1 MSDPSHSYYCP
12 QNRVCCLAL
21 GGQHSKGGENPPL
34 PEMTSLQK
42 SDLWVHVAFLLEL
55 GPSGQEVKED
65 GPADAQIS
73 GPGKEKQGAM
83 TGDWGGLS

>member
-1 MSDPSHSYYCP
+1 MLPGP
-12 QNRVCCLAL
+12 
-21 GGQHSKGGENPPL
+21 GGWGHSKGGEHPPL

-55 GPSGQEVKED
+55 GPSRQEVKED

-83 TGDWGGLS
+83 TGGWGGLS